1 MSPVERRTKS
11 RARWASRASPRKA
24 SLPWP
29 TRIYRM
35 SASSHDELSADF
47 LFGSG
52 ADSLDEPALCAIS
65 GNSSSERATA
75 IADIQIA
82 PKMMP
87 TAARASSRRV
97 TSNLSLFRKGKSI
110 IGLDSEV
117 SDKIAHHLA
126 RYEGVGAITG
136 DLRRKVKTCV
146 VIRPRSRCLRDAL
159 HAIFPLSHAEHR
171 Y

>member
-1 MSPVERRTKS
+1 VLTD
-11 RARWASRASPRKA
+11 
-24 SLPWP
+24 
-29 TRIYRM
+29 IRM
-35 SASSHDELSADF
+35 
-47 LFGSG
+47 GSTLG
-52 ADSLDEPALCAIS
+52 ADRGSNGVPIHSLGPLRGRSDALGPEVRAIS

-82 PKMMP
+82 SKMMP

-117 SDKIAHHLA
+117 SDKIARHLV
-126 RYEGVGAITG
+126 RHEGVGAITG

-146 VIRPRSRCLRDAL
+146 VIRPRSRCLRNAL
-159 HAIFPLSHAEHR
+159 HAIFPLSHAKHR